1 MSAPPLPLTE
11 KFTQLLSSLCALR
24 TTPGQIDDLCA
35 AADLLAVALRKLSM
49 QVAVAATGGAPVVI
63 ARRAGRSPRT
73 LLLYHRY
80 DCAPPG
86 PWRAWSHDPFQLA
99 ERDGALY
106 GRGVAE
112 GKGPLAAHIQALQ
125 SLIEAEGELP
135 CGVVI
140 VAEGD
145 GLSGSPHLAAAL
157 AAHPELLPADLGL
170 GIAGERNLAGTPF
183 CYSGSKGLLQV
194 RLSTSAALYP
204 LPAGLA
210 SSLRNPLWRLIWAL
224 ASIKGDDE
232 DVRIPGFYEGV
243 EGPTREENAQ
253 LRNVALDEAGR
264 LAGWGA
270 PGFLFGME
278 GVSLVR
284 AEVTLPTCNISAISC
299 EPAGDLPHLPTSA
312 SAVLDF
318 QLVPRQEPAA
328 LLELLRAHLADR
340 GFADVAVEP
349 LPGGYPPA
357 HTPTDAPAL
366 ATLSAAG
373 EPVFGAPLPRIP
385 SGPFALPLQIVG
397 AASAAPMAALGTAR
411 PGSAALGPDEHIP
424 IADLAQHA
432 QFLAELLSRIGAD
445 KAKI

>member
-1 MSAPPLPLTE
+1 MSAPPLPLTD
-11 KFTQLLSSLCALR
+11 KFTQLLSTLCALP
-24 TTPGQIDDLCA
+24 TTAGQLDDLAA
-35 AADLLAVALRKLSM
+35 AADLLAGALRKLGM
-49 QVAVAATGGAPVVI
+49 QVALARTPGAPVVI

-106 GRGVAE
+106 ARGVAE
-112 GKGPLAAHIQALQ
+112 GKGPLAAHIQALHT
-125 SLIEAEGELP
+125 LIEAEGELP

-140 VAEGD
+140 VAEGE
-145 GLSGSPHLAAAL
+145 GLSGSRHLADAL
-157 AAHPELLPADLGL
+157 AAHAELLRADLGL
-170 GIAGERNLAGTPF
+170 GIAGERNRAGAPF

-194 RLSTSAALYP
+194 RLSARAAAYP

-224 ASIKGDDE
+224 GCIKGDDE

-243 EGPTREENAQ
+243 EGPTREENTQ
-253 LRNVALDEAGR
+253 LRQVALDEAGR

-278 GVSLVR
+278 GVALVR

-299 EPAGDLPHLPTSA
+299 EPAGELALLPTAA

-318 QLVPRQEPAA
+318 QLVPCQEPAGLLA
-328 LLELLRAHLADR
+328 LLRDHLADR
-340 GFADVAVEP
+340 GFADVAIEP

-357 HTPTDAPAL
+357 RTPPDSPAL
-366 ATLSAAG
+366 AALRAAG
-373 EPVFGAPLPRIP
+373 EPVFGAPLPMIP
-385 SGPFALPLQIVG
+385 AGPFALPLQIVG
-397 AASAAPMAALGTAR
+397 AASGAPTAAVGMGR

-424 IADLAQHA
+424 LADLAQHA
-432 QFLAELLSRIGAD
+432 QLLVELLCRIA
-445 KAKI
+445 